1 MVSPELNDYDI
12 GMDPAS
18 PEPGSEPPP
27 SPLPDASDEPRVPQE
42 ERYPFHGKMVSPT
55 SVPSPAARLD
65 NLRRQAKT
73 GRRKKF
79 LIALLAGQVF
89 VLLLDLGGE
98 GVLYLLRHKVQFKAA
113 FPLRSMVF
121 LGMTSTIVAM
131 GILLFAFLGYKG
143 ANYVFGEKKIGF
155 LKALWLGV
163 RRVWNEAW
171 ALGLILG
178 VIGGTAWF
186 LIPAAGRHDLKEKG
200 AEVLNR
206 GKTWVDQRLHPGTK
220 P

>member
-1 MVSPELNDYDI
+1 MA
-12 GMDPAS
+12 PAEA
-18 PEPGSEPPP
+18 EPGSGPPP
-27 SPLPDASDEPRVPQE
+27 QNRLPDPSDAPRVPAE

-55 SVPSPAARLD
+55 SVPSPTTRLE
-65 NLRRQAKT
+65 NLRQKEKS

-79 LIALLAGQVF
+79 LIALLAGQLF

-98 GVLYLLRHKVQFKAA
+98 AVLRLLRDKLQYRGA

-121 LGMTSTIVAM
+121 IGMTSTIVLM
-131 GILLFAFLGYKG
+131 GLLLFLYLGYKG
-143 ANYVFGEKKIGF
+143 TNYVFGEKKVGLF
-155 LKALWLGV
+155 RALWIGI
-163 RRVWNEAW
+163 RRIWNEAW

-186 LIPAAGRHDLKEKG
+186 LIPAAGRHELQDKG

-206 GKTWVDQRLHPGTK
+206 GRSWVEQRLHPAPPVRK

>member
-1 MVSPELNDYDI
+1 ME
-12 GMDPAS
+12 PAEA
-18 PEPGSEPPP
+18 EPGSGPPP
-27 SPLPDASDEPRVPQE
+27 PNPLPDATDAPRIPEE

-55 SVPSPAARLD
+55 SVPSPSARIE
-65 NLRRQAKT
+65 NLRQKERA

-79 LIALLAGQVF
+79 LVALLAGQIF

-98 GVLYLLRHKVQFKAA
+98 ALLYVLRNKIQYRGT

-121 LGMTSTIVAM
+121 IGMTSTIALM
-131 GILLFAFLGYKG
+131 GLLLFIFLGYKG
-143 ANYVFGEKKIGF
+143 TNYVFGEKKVGLF
-155 LKALWLGV
+155 KALWIGI

-186 LIPAAGRHDLKEKG
+186 LIPAAGRHDLQDKG
-200 AEVLNR
+200 VDYLNR
-206 GKTWVDQRLHPGTK
+206 GKSWVEQRIHPARK